1 MYAECQNYSLVAK
14 RLACRSVPCADI
26 ATGMRETVKIVQQK
40 KAENTTAVLEYMN
53 GQKNQVCCLLDH
65 IIQAMDDPAKMERS
79 SLPQLATA
87 LGILV
92 DKYTANEDHGPLARS
107 PKNNLFEIIQQST
120 QEELNTDG
128 ISEIECPSEPSHDM
142 VE

>member
-14 RLACRSVPCADI
+14 AFGVSVSTVRRHCHGD
-26 ATGMRETVKIVQQK
+26 TETVKIVQQK
-40 KAENTTAVLEYMN
+40 KAENTTAVLDYMN
-53 GQKNQVCCLLDH
+53 GQKNQVCCLLDR
-65 IIQAMDDPAKMERS
+65 IIQAMDDPTKMARS

-92 DKYTANEDHGPLARS
+92 DKYTANETNASGAEAS
-107 PKNNLFEIIQQST
+107 NNLFEVIQQST
-120 QEELNTDG
+120 QKELNTDG
-128 ISEIECPSEPSHDM
+128 ISEIEPPAESGHDV

>member
-14 RLACRSVPCADI
+14 AFGVSVSTVRRHCNGDA
-26 ATGMRETVKIVQQK
+26 ETVKIVQQK

-65 IIQAMDDPAKMERS
+65 IIQAMDDTAKMERS

-92 DKYTANEDHGPLARS
+92 DKYTANEDHAAGTD

-120 QEELNTDG
+120 QEELHTDG
-128 ISEIECPSEPSHDM
+128 ISEIERPAEPSHDM